1 MSYQIA
7 DFAGQMILVGRKNRG
22 YPTLVAELQ
31 AIATALNADAT
42 SHDVTVA
49 LPPAP
54 VKPGPGQTAFT
65 NEALLLVN
73 RGKGGNLT
81 NAAMATAITAGLG
94 QITPP
99 VNTVAPTITYTTGGT
114 GAGTVGAIY
123 ASGFGT
129 WVPAATSY
137 ARQWL
142 RNGATI
148 PGATAASY
156 TTVAADGGT
165 SISCQVTGMN
175 AAGEGVAVSN
185 AAAIAA
191 P

>member
-7 DFAGQMILVGRKNRG
+7 DFSGQMILVGRKNRG

-42 SHDVTVA
+42 THDVTVT
-49 LPPAP
+49 LPPTA
-54 VKPGPGQTAFT
+54 VKPGPGKTAFT

-73 RGKGGNLT
+73 RGKGGNLS
-81 NAAMATAITAGLG
+81 NAAMATAINAGLS
-94 QITPP
+94 QISPP
-99 VNTVAPTITYTTGGT
+99 VNTVAPTITYVSGGT
-114 GAGTVGAIY
+114 GAGTVGAQY
-123 ASGFGT
+123 AGSFGT
-129 WVPAATSY
+129 WSPPATSY

-142 RNGATI
+142 RNGTAI
-148 PGATAASY
+148 GGATAASY
-156 TTVAADGGT
+156 TTVTADGGT